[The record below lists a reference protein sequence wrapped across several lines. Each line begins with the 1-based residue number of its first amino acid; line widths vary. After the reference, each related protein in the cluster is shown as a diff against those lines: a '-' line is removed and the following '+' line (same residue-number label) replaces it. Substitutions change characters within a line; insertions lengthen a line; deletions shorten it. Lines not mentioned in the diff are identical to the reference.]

1 MRRLVP
7 IIAAGFIAAS
17 LLTWAFG
24 DSGLRA
30 AARLER
36 YRDGLAANVE
46 SLRARNA
53 ALEAEL
59 RQLREDPAANEVL
72 ARELGLYRPGD
83 RVLRVEGLAPR
94 PRLYS
99 VGTLLRRRSAGKPV
113 NPWLTVAGIGV
124 SAGLFAASAIL
135 RRRGARGRLHTPRG
149 ARRQFADAARRQQA
163 TGSRGGPFNK

>member
-7 IIAAGFIAAS
+7 ILAAGFITAA

-24 DSGLRA
+24 DSGLHA
-30 AARLER
+30 AARIER
-36 YRDGLAANVE
+36 YRVSLAANVE

-59 RQLREDPAANEVL
+59 ERLREDPAANEVL

-99 VGTLLRRRSAGKPV
+99 VGTLLRRRSPGRPV
-113 NPWLTVAGIGV
+113 NPWLALAGAAVSTGLLVARAV
-124 SAGLFAASAIL
+124 V
-135 RRRGARGRLHTPRG
+135 RRRGSHGRLHSVRG
-149 ARRQFADAARRQQA
+149 ARREFAGEARRQA
-163 TGSRGGPFNK
+163 AAGARGGHRRW